1 MIGQTRILDSV
12 TEREKERER
21 EGERERER
29 ERGGEGEGERERELT
44 VSQINSLTV
53 KFALLEKQEQGNLKS
68 ADRNN

>member
-1 MIGQTRILDSV
+1 MGQTFQK
-12 TEREKERER
+12 EKFIPTSACLRRER
-21 EGERERER
+21 GGRE
-29 ERGGEGEGERERELT
+29 GGEGEGERERELT